1 MIQEH
6 QGLHY
11 IQLLKQL
18 HKSLQPE
25 YYLEIGSSVGHSLNA
40 ADCDSIAIDPD
51 FQFTSNPCGERKK
64 TFLFQETSDSFFQN
78 ENVFDYF
85 PHIDLAFLDGLHLFE
100 FLLRDFINVEPY
112 LKRNSVVLLHD
123 CLPLTEDMAKRSGT
137 ANTEVEDEKYKGWWT
152 GDVWKMYYVLKEL
165 RPEIKITALDCPPT
179 GILMLTNFDPSS
191 PILSEQYFDIVDKY
205 MKFDQKKGWLEKL
218 RNELKV
224 HSSEELVKYPNLY
237 EKFWL

>member
-25 YYLEIGSSVGHSLNA
+25 YYLEVGSSVGHSLAA

-51 FQFTSNPCGERKK
+51 FQFTSNPCGGRKK
-64 TFLFQETSDSFFQN
+64 TFLFQESSDSFFKN
-78 ENVFDYF
+78 EDVFDYF
-85 PHIDLAFLDGLHLFE
+85 PHIDMAFLDGLHLFE
-100 FLLRDFINVEPY
+100 FLLRDFMHVEPY

-137 ANTEVEDEKYKGWWT
+137 ANTEVADEKYKGWWT

-179 GILMLTNFDPSS
+179 GILVLTNFDPTSTV
-191 PILSEQYFDIVDKY
+191 LSEQYFDIVNKY
-205 MKFDQKKGWLEKL
+205 MKLDQGKGWLKNL
-218 RNELKV
+218 RSDLKV
-224 HSSEELVKYPNLY
+224 ESSEHLVKYPNLY